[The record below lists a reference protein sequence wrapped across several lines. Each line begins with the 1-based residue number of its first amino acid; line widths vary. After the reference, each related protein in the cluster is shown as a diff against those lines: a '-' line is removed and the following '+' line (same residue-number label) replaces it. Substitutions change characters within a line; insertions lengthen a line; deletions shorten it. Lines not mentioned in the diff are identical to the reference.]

1 MTDADGAPD
10 RVEWGVADGADHG
23 APVELPVASGGAT
36 EVQEMAASF
45 TGADGAHAAQPGA
58 ELAWPGPLEA
68 EVPPLFAS

>member
-10 RVEWGVADGADHG
+10 QVERGVADGADHG
-23 APVELPVASGGAT
+23 APVELPVGSGGGT
-36 EVQEMAASF
+36 EGPGMAASF
-45 TGADGAHAAQPGA
+45 TGADGVQTAEPGA